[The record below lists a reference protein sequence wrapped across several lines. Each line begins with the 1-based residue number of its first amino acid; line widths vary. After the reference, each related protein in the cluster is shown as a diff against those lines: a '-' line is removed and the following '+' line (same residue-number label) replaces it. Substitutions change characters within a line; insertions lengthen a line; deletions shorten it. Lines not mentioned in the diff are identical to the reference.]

1 MAIRAVF
8 FDVGGVLVRTVD
20 PGPRRDWE
28 RRLGL
33 EPGQLVRIVFDN
45 PVALQST
52 IGQAVEADVWR
63 EVGRT
68 LNLAEPQLAELRED
82 FFAGDRW
89 DEDLLVFIRK
99 LRSRI
104 RTGVISNCWLGTQRV
119 MAKWV
124 NPETFDA
131 IVFSGVEK
139 CGKPDEK
146 IYRLALSRLGLA
158 PEEAMFFDD
167 FQENVDGASRIGMQA
182 VLFEGPHPAI
192 EKIRK
197 IFMHT
202 RPLDNGK

>member
-1 MAIRAVF
+1 MAICAVF
-8 FDVGGVLVRTVD
+8 FDVGGVLLRTVN
-20 PGPRRDWE
+20 PEPRREWE

-33 EPGQLVRIVFDN
+33 ESGQLVRLVFDN

-52 IGQAVEADVWR
+52 VGQAVEADVWR

-104 RTGVISNCWLGTQRV
+104 RTGVISNCWLGSQRA

-139 CGKPDEK
+139 CRKPDEK

-167 FQENVDGASRIGMQA
+167 FQENVDGANRIGMQA

-202 RPLDNGK
+202 RSL